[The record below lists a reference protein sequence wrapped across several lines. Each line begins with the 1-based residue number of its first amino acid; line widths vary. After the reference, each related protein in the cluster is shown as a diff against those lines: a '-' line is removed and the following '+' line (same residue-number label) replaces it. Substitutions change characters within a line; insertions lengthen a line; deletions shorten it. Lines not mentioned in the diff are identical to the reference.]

1 MFTGLV
7 EELGT
12 VADRAERDGGCAFAV
27 AAPRLAPDLAPGDS
41 VAVNG
46 ACQTVTGREGDR
58 IRFYA
63 MGETLRASTLGG
75 LRPGSPVNLE
85 RALALGGRLGGH
97 LVTGHVDGVGR
108 LASVRREGGWT
119 RLRLWVPAD
128 LMPELVPKGSL
139 AVDGISLTVGPT
151 LLPDG
156 CELFIIPHTLA
167 GTTLGG
173 ARPGDRVNLETDILG
188 KYVRRL
194 TAPGGADDAR
204 LASLLAEHGLIGK
217 DEA

>member
-12 VADRAERDGGCAFAV
+12 VTARVERSGGCAFEV
-27 AAPRLAPDLAPGDS
+27 AAPRLAPELAAGDS
-41 VAVNG
+41 VAVSG
-46 ACQTVTGREGDR
+46 ACQTVIEREGGR
-58 IRFYA
+58 FRFYA
-63 MGETLRASTLGG
+63 MGETLRASTLGA
-75 LRPGSPVNLE
+75 LRPGARVNLE
-85 RALALGGRLGGH
+85 RALTLGGRLGGH

-108 LASVRREGGWT
+108 LEAVCSEGGWT
-119 RLRLWVPAD
+119 RLRVWVPAD

-139 AVDGISLTVGPT
+139 AVDGISLTVGPA
-151 LLPDG
+151 LLPEG

-167 GTTLGG
+167 ATTLGG

-194 TAPGGADDAR
+194 AAPGGDRDAR
-204 LASLLAEHGLIGK
+204 LASLLAEHGFIGK
-217 DEA
+217 DKA

>member
-12 VADRAERDGGCAFAV
+12 VTARVERGGGCAFEV
-27 AAPRLAPDLAPGDS
+27 AAPRLAPALAVGDS
-41 VAVNG
+41 VAVSG
-46 ACQTVTGREGDR
+46 ACQTVTEREGDR
-58 IRFYA
+58 FRFYA
-63 MGETLRASTLGG
+63 MGETLRASTLGA
-75 LRPGSPVNLE
+75 LRPGARVNLE

-108 LASVRREGGWT
+108 LETVRREGDWT
-119 RLRLWVPAD
+119 RLGLWVPAD

-139 AVDGISLTVGPT
+139 AVDGISLTVGPA
-151 LLPDG
+151 LLPEG

-167 GTTLGG
+167 ATTLGG

-194 TAPGGADDAR
+194 AAPGGERDAR
-204 LASLLAEHGLIGK
+204 LASLLAEHGFIGK
-217 DEA
+217 DES